1 MRKIGD
7 VLRLSAA
14 GSSKRKIAARRT
26 DVMGMTG
33 PA

>member
-14 GSSKRKIAARRT
+14 GSSNARSRPRRT

>member
-1 MRKIGD
+1 MGKIGD

-14 GSSKRKIAARRT
+14 GSSKRKI
-26 DVMGMTG
+26 VMGMTG